1 MYISETTI
9 TKEDFNNY
17 IADNADKKIKDFVK
31 KISDEEYLECKRV
44 SFEGRQKWLYDELWF
59 IDINDQN
66 GCYAPI
72 IIQNINTSS
81 PYAMWTS
88 CLYDRDDDDEE
99 VQSLEENSD
108 EVDFDTILNLVSNG
122 YKKSLEN
129 LINTYYRKSL
139 N

>member
-17 IADNADKKIKDFVK
+17 LASHADKKIKEFVK
-31 KISDEEYLECKRV
+31 KCDDEDYLECKRV
-44 SFEGRQKWLYDELWF
+44 SFEGREKWLYDELWF

-81 PYAMWTS
+81 GYAMWTS
-88 CLYDRDDDDEE
+88 CLYERDDDEE
-99 VQSLEENSD
+99 DEEEEAQSLEEVN
-108 EVDFDTILNLVSNG
+108 FDTILNLVSNG

-129 LINTYYRKSL
+129 LLNTYYKKSL

>member
-31 KISDEEYLECKRV
+31 KIGDEDYLECKRV

-66 GCYAPI
+66 GCYAPV

-88 CLYDRDDDDEE
+88 SLYDRDDDEEDDEE
-99 VQSLEENSD
+99 EAQSLEEVN
-108 EVDFDTILNLVSNG
+108 FDTILNLVSNG

-129 LINTYYRKSL
+129 LLNTYYKKSL

>member
-17 IADNADKKIKDFVK
+17 IADNADKKIKEFVK
-31 KISDEEYLECKRV
+31 KCDDEDYLECKRV
-44 SFEGRQKWLYDELWF
+44 SFEGREKWLYDELWF
-59 IDINDQN
+59 IDINDKD
-66 GCYAPI
+66 GGYAPV

-81 PYAMWTS
+81 AYAMWTS
-88 CLYDRDDDDEE
+88 CLYDRDDDEEDEE
-99 VQSLEENSD
+99 EEAQSLEEVN
-108 EVDFDTILNLVSNG
+108 FDTILNLVSNG

-129 LINTYYRKSL
+129 LLNTYYKKSL